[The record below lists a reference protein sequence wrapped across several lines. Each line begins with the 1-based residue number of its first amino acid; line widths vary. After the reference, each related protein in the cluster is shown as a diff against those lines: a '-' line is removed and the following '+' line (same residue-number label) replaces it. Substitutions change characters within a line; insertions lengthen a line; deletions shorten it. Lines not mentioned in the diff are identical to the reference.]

1 MKMKT
6 LHWIGIGL
14 LAASVLARGEE
25 VAPAVPVYTLE
36 ECLALGLEQAAAAR
50 NALRDEEISGRLIGQ
65 VRAQL
70 LPSLKARGGY
80 TRLDEVP
87 SYENDGEIVLT
98 GREDN
103 YSAGLEA
110 SQLLYSGGSVGAA
123 LKAARLYREIAKAR
137 VRQTENELARDIR
150 TGFNDI
156 LLADEQVK
164 VQEASLA
171 QLEDLLKQAE
181 TRKRQQTASEFDV
194 LTARVKVANERPLLI
209 AARKRADLARAS
221 FRSLVHLDA
230 EKFALAGELAF
241 EPSEISLEDWQEH
254 GMEHRPELQELRRFL
269 GMRQADIRAEQGG
282 YLPQIRAFANYQGTN
297 PESGS
302 AREAWEWEWT
312 AGVTAEWDLFDG
324 ALRRNRIAE
333 KRLELDKAR
342 ETLADTE
349 RQVRLEIQSHYLDLM
364 QAAETV
370 AASAETV
377 ELAEK
382 SLEIARTRYENGLAT
397 YLDYTD
403 ANLAL
408 SLARLTR
415 LLALHE
421 HMNAL
426 ARLRQASGGESAA
439 GEKR

>member
-1 MKMKT
+1 M
-6 LHWIGIGL
+6 HWMGIGL
-14 LAASVLARGEE
+14 LAAIIMVREAGA
-25 VAPAVPVYTLE
+25 APDVPVYTLE
-36 ECLALGLEQAAAAR
+36 ECVEMGLREAAAAR
-50 NALRDEEISGRLIGQ
+50 NAERDARIAVTRIGQ

-70 LPSLKARGGY
+70 LPDLKAKGGY

-87 SYENDGEIVLT
+87 EYESDGEMEPT

-103 YSAGLEA
+103 YAAGVEV

-123 LKAARLYREIAKAR
+123 LKAAKLYREIAQTR
-137 VRQTENELARDIR
+137 IRQTENELVRDIQV
-150 TGFNDI
+150 GFNDI

-181 TRKRQQTASEFDV
+181 TRRRQETASEFDV
-194 LTARVKVANERPLLI
+194 LTARVKVANERPVLI
-209 AARKRADLARAS
+209 LARKRADLARAA
-221 FRSLVHLDA
+221 FRSLIHL
-230 EKFALAGELAF
+230 EPENFLLSGELAYVP
-241 EPSEISLEDWQEH
+241 EERSLEDWQEQ
-254 GMEHRPELQELRRFL
+254 GLEQRPELVELRHFL

-282 YLPQIRAFANYQGTN
+282 YLPQIRAFANYEGTN

-302 AREAWEWEWT
+302 ARDEWEWGWT

-333 KRLELDKAR
+333 KRLELDNAR

-349 RQVRLEIQSHYLDLM
+349 RQVRLEIQTHYLDLK
-364 QAAETV
+364 QAEETV

-377 ELAEK
+377 ALAEK

-408 SLARLTR
+408 NVARVTR

-426 ARLRQASGGESAA
+426 ARLRQASGEGREQEA
-439 GEKR
+439 KP

>member
-1 MKMKT
+1 M
-6 LHWIGIGL
+6 HWMGIGL
-14 LAASVLARGEE
+14 LAALSLVREAG
-25 VAPAVPVYTLE
+25 AASDVPVYTLE
-36 ECLALGLEQAAAAR
+36 ECVEMGLREAAAAR
-50 NALRDEEISGRLIGQ
+50 NAERDARIAVTRIGQ

-70 LPSLKARGGY
+70 LPDLKAKGGY

-87 SYENDGEIVLT
+87 EYESDGEMEPT

-103 YSAGLEA
+103 YAAGVEV
-110 SQLLYSGGSVGAA
+110 SQLMYSGGSVGAA
-123 LKAARLYREIAKAR
+123 LKAAKLYREIAQTR
-137 VRQTENELARDIR
+137 IRQTENELVRDIQV
-150 TGFNDI
+150 GFNDI

-181 TRKRQQTASEFDV
+181 TRRRQETASEFDV
-194 LTARVKVANERPLLI
+194 LTARVKVANERPVLI
-209 AARKRADLARAS
+209 LARKRADLARAA
-221 FRSLVHLDA
+221 FRSLIHL
-230 EKFALAGELAF
+230 EPENFMLSGELAYVP
-241 EPSEISLEDWQEH
+241 EERSLEDWQEQ
-254 GMEHRPELQELRRFL
+254 GLEQRPELVELRHFL

-282 YLPQIRAFANYQGTN
+282 YLPQIRAFANYEGTN

-302 AREAWEWEWT
+302 ARDEWEWGWT

-333 KRLELDKAR
+333 KRLELEKEQ

-349 RQVRLEIQSHYLDLM
+349 RQVLLEIQTHYLDLK
-364 QAAETV
+364 QAEETV

-377 ELAEK
+377 ALAEK

-408 SLARLTR
+408 NVARVTR

-426 ARLRQASGGESAA
+426 ARLRQASGEGREQEA
-439 GEKR
+439 KP

>member
-1 MKMKT
+1 M
-6 LHWIGIGL
+6 
-14 LAASVLARGEE
+14 
-25 VAPAVPVYTLE
+25 
-36 ECLALGLEQAAAAR
+36 
-50 NALRDEEISGRLIGQ
+50 
-65 VRAQL
+65 RAQL
-70 LPSLKARGGY
+70 LPDLKAKGGY

-87 SYENDGEIVLT
+87 EYESDGEMEPT

-103 YSAGLEA
+103 YAAGVEV
-110 SQLLYSGGSVGAA
+110 SQLMYSGGSVGAA
-123 LKAARLYREIAKAR
+123 LKAAKLYREIAQTR
-137 VRQTENELARDIR
+137 IRQTENELVRDIQV
-150 TGFNDI
+150 GFNDI

-181 TRKRQQTASEFDV
+181 ARRRQETASEFDV
-194 LTARVKVANERPLLI
+194 LTARVKVANERPVLI
-209 AARKRADLARAS
+209 LARKRADLARAA
-221 FRSLVHLDA
+221 FRSLIHLEPED
-230 EKFALAGELAF
+230 FALAGELAF
-241 EPSEISLEDWQEH
+241 VPAERSLEDWQEQ
-254 GMEHRPELQELRRFL
+254 GLEQRPELVELRHFL

-282 YLPQIRAFANYQGTN
+282 YLPQIRAFANYEGTN

-302 AREAWEWEWT
+302 ARDEWEWGWT

-333 KRLELDKAR
+333 KRLELEKEQ

-349 RQVRLEIQSHYLDLM
+349 RQVLLEIQTHYLDLK
-364 QAAETV
+364 QAEETV

-377 ELAEK
+377 ALAEK

-408 SLARLTR
+408 NVARVTR

-426 ARLRQASGGESAA
+426 ARLRQASGEGREQEA
-439 GEKR
+439 KP

>member
-1 MKMKT
+1 M
-6 LHWIGIGL
+6 HWMGIGL
-14 LAASVLARGEE
+14 LAALSLVREAGA
-25 VAPAVPVYTLE
+25 APDVPVYTLE
-36 ECLALGLEQAAAAR
+36 ECVEMGLREAAAAR
-50 NALRDEEISGRLIGQ
+50 NAERDARIAVTRIGQ

-70 LPSLKARGGY
+70 LPDLKAKGGY

-87 SYENDGEIVLT
+87 EYESDGEMEPT

-103 YSAGLEA
+103 YAAGVEV

-123 LKAARLYREIAKAR
+123 LKAAKLYREIAQTR
-137 VRQTENELARDIR
+137 IRQTENELVRDIQV
-150 TGFNDI
+150 GFNDI

-181 TRKRQQTASEFDV
+181 TRRRQETASEFDV
-194 LTARVKVANERPLLI
+194 LTARVKVANERPVLI
-209 AARKRADLARAS
+209 LARKRADLARAA
-221 FRSLVHLDA
+221 FRSLIHL
-230 EKFALAGELAF
+230 EPENFLLSGELAYVP
-241 EPSEISLEDWQEH
+241 EERSLEDWQEQ
-254 GMEHRPELQELRRFL
+254 GLEQRPELVELRHFL

-282 YLPQIRAFANYQGTN
+282 YLPQIWVFANYEGTN

-302 AREAWEWEWT
+302 ARDEWEWGWT

-333 KRLELDKAR
+333 KRLELEKEQ

-349 RQVRLEIQSHYLDLM
+349 RQVLLEIQTHYLDLK
-364 QAAETV
+364 QAEETV

-377 ELAEK
+377 ALAEK

-408 SLARLTR
+408 NVARVTR

-426 ARLRQASGGESAA
+426 ARLRQASGEGREQEA
-439 GEKR
+439 KP

>member
-1 MKMKT
+1 M
-6 LHWIGIGL
+6 HWMGIGL
-14 LAASVLARGEE
+14 LAALSLVREAGA
-25 VAPAVPVYTLE
+25 APDVPVYTLE
-36 ECLALGLEQAAAAR
+36 ECVEMGLREAAAAR
-50 NALRDEEISGRLIGQ
+50 NAERDARIAVTRIGQ

-70 LPSLKARGGY
+70 LPDLKAKGGY

-87 SYENDGEIVLT
+87 EYESDGEMEPT

-103 YSAGLEA
+103 YAAGVEV

-123 LKAARLYREIAKAR
+123 LKAAKLYREIAQTR
-137 VRQTENELARDIR
+137 IRQTENELVRDIQV
-150 TGFNDI
+150 GFNDI

-181 TRKRQQTASEFDV
+181 TRRRQETASEFDV
-194 LTARVKVANERPLLI
+194 LTARVKVANERPVLI
-209 AARKRADLARAS
+209 LARKRADLARAA
-221 FRSLVHLDA
+221 FRSLIHL
-230 EKFALAGELAF
+230 EPENFLLSGELAYVP
-241 EPSEISLEDWQEH
+241 EERSLEDWQEQ
-254 GMEHRPELQELRRFL
+254 GLEQRPELVELRHFL

-282 YLPQIRAFANYQGTN
+282 YLPQIRAFANYEGTN

-302 AREAWEWEWT
+302 ARDEWEWGWT

-333 KRLELDKAR
+333 KRLELEKEQ

-349 RQVRLEIQSHYLDLM
+349 RQVLLEIQTHYLDLK
-364 QAAETV
+364 QAEETV

-377 ELAEK
+377 ALAEK

-408 SLARLTR
+408 NVARVTR

-426 ARLRQASGGESAA
+426 ARLRQASGEGREQEA
-439 GEKR
+439 KP

>member
-1 MKMKT
+1 M
-6 LHWIGIGL
+6 HWMGIGL
-14 LAASVLARGEE
+14 LAAIIMVREAGAASD
-25 VAPAVPVYTLE
+25 VPVYTLE
-36 ECLALGLEQAAAAR
+36 ECVEMGLREAAAAR
-50 NALRDEEISGRLIGQ
+50 NAERDARIAVTRIGQ

-70 LPSLKARGGY
+70 LPDLKAKGGY

-87 SYENDGEIVLT
+87 EYESDGEMEPT

-103 YSAGLEA
+103 YAAGVEV
-110 SQLLYSGGSVGAA
+110 SQLMYSGGSVGAA
-123 LKAARLYREIAKAR
+123 LKAAKLYREIAQTR
-137 VRQTENELARDIR
+137 IRQTENELVRDIQV
-150 TGFNDI
+150 GFNDI

-181 TRKRQQTASEFDV
+181 TRRRQETASEFDV
-194 LTARVKVANERPLLI
+194 LTARVKVANERPVLI
-209 AARKRADLARAS
+209 LARKRADLARAA
-221 FRSLVHLDA
+221 FRSLIHL
-230 EKFALAGELAF
+230 EPENFMLSGELAYVP
-241 EPSEISLEDWQEH
+241 EERSLEDWQEQ
-254 GMEHRPELQELRRFL
+254 GLEQRPELVELRHFL

-282 YLPQIRAFANYQGTN
+282 YLPQIRAFANYEGTN

-302 AREAWEWEWT
+302 ARDEWEWGWT

-333 KRLELDKAR
+333 KRLELEKEQ

-349 RQVRLEIQSHYLDLM
+349 RQVLLEIQTHYLDLK
-364 QAAETV
+364 QAEETV

-377 ELAEK
+377 ALAEK

-408 SLARLTR
+408 NVARVTR

-426 ARLRQASGGESAA
+426 ARLRQASGEGREQEA
-439 GEKR
+439 KP

>member
-1 MKMKT
+1 M
-6 LHWIGIGL
+6 HWMGIGL
-14 LAASVLARGEE
+14 LAAIIMVREAGA
-25 VAPAVPVYTLE
+25 APDVPVYTLE
-36 ECLALGLEQAAAAR
+36 ECVEMGLREAAAAR
-50 NALRDEEISGRLIGQ
+50 NAERDARIAVTRIGQ

-70 LPSLKARGGY
+70 LPDLKAKGGY

-87 SYENDGEIVLT
+87 EYESDGEMEPT

-103 YSAGLEA
+103 YAAGVEV

-123 LKAARLYREIAKAR
+123 LKAAKLYREIAQTR
-137 VRQTENELARDIR
+137 IRQTENELVRDIQV
-150 TGFNDI
+150 GFNDI

-181 TRKRQQTASEFDV
+181 TRRRQETASEFDV
-194 LTARVKVANERPLLI
+194 LTARVKVANERPVLI
-209 AARKRADLARAS
+209 LARKRADLARAA
-221 FRSLVHLDA
+221 FRSLIHL
-230 EKFALAGELAF
+230 EPENFLLSGELAYVP
-241 EPSEISLEDWQEH
+241 EERSLEDWQEQ
-254 GMEHRPELQELRRFL
+254 GLEQRPELVELRHFL

-282 YLPQIRAFANYQGTN
+282 YLPQIRAFANYEGTN

-302 AREAWEWEWT
+302 ARDEWEWGWT

-333 KRLELDKAR
+333 KRLELEKEQ

-349 RQVRLEIQSHYLDLM
+349 RQVLLEIQTHYLDLK
-364 QAAETV
+364 QAEETV

-377 ELAEK
+377 ALAEK

-408 SLARLTR
+408 NVARVTR

-426 ARLRQASGGESAA
+426 ARLRQASGEGREQEA
-439 GEKR
+439 KP

>member
-1 MKMKT
+1 M
-6 LHWIGIGL
+6 HWMGIGL
-14 LAASVLARGEE
+14 LAAIIMVREAGA
-25 VAPAVPVYTLE
+25 APDVPVYTLE
-36 ECLALGLEQAAAAR
+36 ECVEMGLREAAAAR
-50 NALRDEEISGRLIGQ
+50 NAERDARIAVTRIGQ

-70 LPSLKARGGY
+70 LPDLKAKGGY

-87 SYENDGEIVLT
+87 EYESDGEMEPT

-103 YSAGLEA
+103 YAAGVEV
-110 SQLLYSGGSVGAA
+110 SQLMYSGGSVGAA
-123 LKAARLYREIAKAR
+123 LKAAKLYREIAQTR
-137 VRQTENELARDIR
+137 IRQTENELVRDIQV
-150 TGFNDI
+150 GFNDI

-181 TRKRQQTASEFDV
+181 TRRRQETASEFDV
-194 LTARVKVANERPLLI
+194 LTARVKVANERPVLI
-209 AARKRADLARAS
+209 LARKRADLARAA
-221 FRSLVHLDA
+221 FRSLIHL
-230 EKFALAGELAF
+230 EPENFLLSGELAYVP
-241 EPSEISLEDWQEH
+241 EERSLEDWQEQ
-254 GMEHRPELQELRRFL
+254 GLEQRPELVELRHFL

-282 YLPQIRAFANYQGTN
+282 YLPQIRAFANYEGTN

-302 AREAWEWEWT
+302 ARDEWEWGWT

-333 KRLELDKAR
+333 KRLELEKEQ

-349 RQVRLEIQSHYLDLM
+349 RQVLLEIQTHYLDLK
-364 QAAETV
+364 QAEETV

-377 ELAEK
+377 ALAEK

-408 SLARLTR
+408 NVARVTR

-426 ARLRQASGGESAA
+426 ARLRQASGEGREQEA
-439 GEKR
+439 KP

>member
-1 MKMKT
+1 MPE
-6 LHWIGIGL
+6 G
-14 LAASVLARGEE
+14 
-25 VAPAVPVYTLE
+25 PVYTLT
-36 ECLALGLEQAAAAR
+36 ECIEAGLQQAAAAR
-50 NALRDEEISGRLIGQ
+50 NALRDEEIAGRLIGQ

-70 LPSLKARGGY
+70 LPSVKAHGGY

-87 SYENDGEIVLT
+87 SYESDGEIVLT

-103 YSAGLEA
+103 YSAGVEA

-123 LKAARLYREIAKAR
+123 LKAAKLYRQIAQVR
-137 VRQTENELARDIR
+137 VRRTENELVRDIR

-181 TRKRQQTASEFDV
+181 SRQRQETASEFDV

-209 AARKRADLARAS
+209 AARKRADLARAA

-230 EKFALAGELAF
+230 EEFVLAGELVF
-241 EPSEISLEDWQEH
+241 KPSEMTLEDWQEQ
-254 GMEHRPELQELRRFL
+254 GLERRPELQELRDFL

-282 YLPQIRAFANYQGTN
+282 YLPQIRAFANYAGAN
-297 PESGS
+297 PQSGS
-302 AREAWEWEWT
+302 ARDEWEWGWT

-333 KRLELDKAR
+333 KRLELEKAR

-349 RQVRLEIQSHYLDLM
+349 RQVRLEIQSHYLDLT

-370 AASAETV
+370 SASAE
-377 ELAEK
+377 
-382 SLEIARTRYENGLAT
+382 
-397 YLDYTD
+397 
-403 ANLAL
+403 
-408 SLARLTR
+408 
-415 LLALHE
+415 
-421 HMNAL
+421 
-426 ARLRQASGGESAA
+426 
-439 GEKR
+439 